1 MKENNKEKQ
10 KVKKEE
16 NMTKFVENKIS
27 FIICTYSTEFFSDT
41 LECISSL
48 TNQDYDNKE
57 IIIVMDK
64 NDELYDMLIR
74 SVPESV
80 NIIINDIPGLS
91 EARNLGIKSANG
103 DIVVFIDDDA
113 IADKNYISN
122 LIKNYDDEK
131 VVGVTGKIF
140 PKGIPNYPEELYWI
154 GGFTN
159 KGFPEERC
167 EVRNGYGCNMS
178 FKRDIFDKVGSFN
191 PNFGR
196 TGKKLVTC
204 EETEFSIRLL
214 NSIPGSKIVY
224 DPSIIVYHKV
234 HEYRQSFR
242 YMIKRAYHEGI
253 SKAHIDKLYKNNNGN
268 KALSTENNYLKY
280 LFTEAIPGRIKNII
294 IGKDVIHNIK
304 DIMMLLTVV
313 TSVGF
318 GYMTENMK
326 RQDKK

>member
-1 MKENNKEKQ
+1 MEKNAEKQ
-10 KVKKEE
+10 SREI
-16 NMTKFVENKIS
+16 KIS

-41 LECISSL
+41 LECINSL
-48 TNQDYDNKE
+48 INQDYDNKE
-57 IIIVMDK
+57 IILVMDK
-64 NDELYDMLIR
+64 NDELYNMLTR
-74 SVPESV
+74 FVPKRV
-80 NIIINDIPGLS
+80 NIIINNIPGLS
-91 EARNLGIKSANG
+91 EARNLGIKNASG

-113 IADKNYISN
+113 IADNSYISN
-122 LIKNYDDEK
+122 LIKNYSDEK

-140 PKGIPNYPEELYWI
+140 PKGTPNYPEELYWI

-178 FKRDIFDKVGSFN
+178 FRRDVFDKVGSFN

-214 NSIPGSKIVY
+214 TSIPGSKIIY

-242 YMIKRAYHEGI
+242 YMIKRAYYEGM
-253 SKAHIDKLYKNNNGN
+253 SKAHIDKLYKNKNGD
-268 KALSTENNYLKY
+268 KTGDKTCEKTLSTENTYLKY
-280 LFTEAIPGRIKNII
+280 LFIDAIPGRIKNII
-294 IGKDVIHNIK
+294 IGRDIIHNIE
-304 DIMMLLTVV
+304 DITMLLTVV
-313 TSVGF
+313 TSVGI
-318 GYMTENMK
+318 GYVIESIK
-326 RQDKK
+326 R